1 LRAVDPHEA
10 AARRAR
16 LGMRG
21 QHERAVFE
29 FGGHGKAAIAPA
41 RGHVG
46 RLRAAQAAS
55 GREQRNRFEH
65 IGLARAVLAH
75 QHVET
80 RKAIE
85 PGGIVVAELAQGEA
99 GKGHGRGALE
109 HRAKKWEPVFRIRRC
124 DIKNA
129 CIARKSGNRFFASG
143 DALAW
148 IFHPGSSPLA
158 GGDRRNGGGGELAQR

>member
-1 LRAVDPHEA
+1 
-10 AARRAR
+10 
-16 LGMRG
+16 
-21 QHERAVFE
+21 
-29 FGGHGKAAIAPA
+29 
-41 RGHVG
+41 
-46 RLRAAQAAS
+46 LRAAQAAS

-124 DIKNA
+124 DIKTHASREKVGTGFSHRAMRWRGYFIRFLPA
-129 CIARKSGNRFFASG
+129 CGEG
-143 DALAW
+143 T
-148 IFHPGSSPLA
+148 A
-158 GGDRRNGGGGELAQR
+158 GTAVEGELAQR